1 LPKNSALKSLKTTDP
16 DIDAKFQNGN
26 WVVNKNAQIPFCGL
40 GSDNALEHVNR
51 SMKVSG
57 GLVGITLNPSARAR
71 FFLIAPELARLA
83 EQANDMAGA
92 STKVQ
97 DKHHKLAAAVLS
109 REEKNISK
117 LTTTIV
123 SYTNPF
129 TQREDYLFNLVTK
142 VVMPEEVKLDLCAQ
156 STEGAKLFKTFATER
171 IEKGKENLWSPM
183 KKRKL
188 LTWKYTSKKTNIP
201 VRNIPVRRH

>member
-1 LPKNSALKSLKTTDP
+1 
-16 DIDAKFQNGN
+16 
-26 WVVNKNAQIPFCGL
+26 
-40 GSDNALEHVNR
+40 
-51 SMKVSG
+51 
-57 GLVGITLNPSARAR
+57 
-71 FFLIAPELARLA
+71 LA
-83 EQANDMAGA
+83 EQANDMAGV

-97 DKHHKLAAAVLS
+97 DKHHKLTAAVLS

-129 TQREDYLFNLVTK
+129 TQPEDYLFNLITK

-171 IEKGKENLWSPM
+171 IQKGKENLWSPM

-188 LTWKYTSKKTNIP
+188 LTWKYTS
-201 VRNIPVRRH
+201 